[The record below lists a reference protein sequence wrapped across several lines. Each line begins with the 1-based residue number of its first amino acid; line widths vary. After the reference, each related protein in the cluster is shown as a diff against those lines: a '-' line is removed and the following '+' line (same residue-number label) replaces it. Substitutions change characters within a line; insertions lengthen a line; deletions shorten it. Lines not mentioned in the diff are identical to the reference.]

1 MSAPLAVTA
10 APAGGPA
17 ATKAGA
23 AAGAEGFGDALS
35 TVLAGLG
42 PAGSVPAGAITAQ
55 SPSDADPASAQDAGT
70 AAPQFAPAD
79 PAQSPPA
86 IFQLPV
92 TPAAVALRASEAA
105 PAGQH
110 ATTPAPDGELT
121 ALQAADPLAGAA
133 VADSAGLGA
142 AEATT
147 GAQQP
152 AQPPV
157 VSAGSASGQ
166 GTAGAAGR
174 ATEPGMP
181 SPETRMAPQTAAQQT
196 AAPVAAPDG
205 TAAPAAAVVPSA
217 PAPDTVPEPGS
228 AANAVAVP
236 AAVGPST
243 AVPSTAVQSA
253 AVQSTAVHTGRADG
267 YQPGAAPAAPA
278 AENTPLY
285 APLAPPAAAAAVPAG
300 TPAPAVPVPV
310 PQGFAAQLVRPVFTL
325 ASAGKGEH
333 SVTVAVNPEN
343 LGPVTVQAHISP
355 AGIRVELFAA
365 NADGRDVLRQILPDL
380 KRDLAG
386 AGLNASLDLSSGNQP
401 DSRQPD
407 GGQGGREQFNT
418 RGRAFAYPDGPDSRQ
433 LPVNEPTFRAGSLY
447 GADGSLDVMA

>member
-10 APAGGPA
+10 APAGAAA

-35 TVLAGLG
+35 TVLAGLD
-42 PAGSVPAGAITAQ
+42 PAGTAPTGTAPAQ
-55 SPSDADPASAQDAGT
+55 QPFDADPAASAQDAGS
-70 AAPQFAPAD
+70 AAPQLDPAD

-92 TPAAVALRASEAA
+92 TPAAAVALQASEAA
-105 PAGQH
+105 PAAGQN
-110 ATTPAPDGELT
+110 ATTPAPDGELP

-157 VSAGSASGQ
+157 VSADSTPGQ

-174 ATEPGMP
+174 ATEPGIP
-181 SPETRMAPQTAAQQT
+181 SPETRMAPLSAAQQT
-196 AAPVAAPDG
+196 PAPLAAPAG
-205 TAAPAAAVVPSA
+205 TAAPAAAAAVVTSAPA
-217 PAPDTVPEPGS
+217 PAPDTVPEPRS
-228 AANAVAVP
+228 AANAAAVP
-236 AAVGPST
+236 AAVGP
-243 AVPSTAVQSA
+243 
-253 AVQSTAVHTGRADG
+253 STAVHTGRADG
-267 YQPGAAPAAPA
+267 YQPAAPAAA
-278 AENTPLY
+278 AENAPLY
-285 APLAPPAAAAAVPAG
+285 VPLAPQAAAAAVPAG
-300 TPAPAVPVPV
+300 TPTAAVPV

-325 ASAGKGEH
+325 ASAGVGEH
-333 SVTVAVNPEN
+333 TMTVAVNPEN

-355 AGIRVELFAA
+355 AGIRMELFAA

-418 RGRAFAYPDGPDSRQ
+418 RGRAFAYPDGLDSRQ
-433 LPVNEPTFRAGSLY
+433 LPVNDQTFRAGSLY

>member
-10 APAGGPA
+10 APAGGRA

-42 PAGSVPAGAITAQ
+42 PAGTAPAGAIPAQ

-70 AAPQFAPAD
+70 AAPQFAPED
-79 PAQSPPA
+79 PAQCPPA

-92 TPAAVALRASEAA
+92 TPAAVALRAPEAA
-105 PAGQH
+105 LEAGQH
-110 ATTPAPDGELT
+110 ATTPAPDAELT

-157 VSAGSASGQ
+157 VSAGSASGE
-166 GTAGAAGR
+166 GTAGAAGS

-181 SPETRMAPQTAAQQT
+181 SSETRMAPLTAAQQT
-196 AAPVAAPDG
+196 AAPVAAPAG
-205 TAAPAAAVVPSA
+205 TAAPAAAVVISA
-217 PAPDTVPEPGS
+217 PAPDTVPEPVPAPRS

-236 AAVGPST
+236 AAAG
-243 AVPSTAVQSA
+243 PSTAVQSA
-253 AVQSTAVHTGRADG
+253 AVQPTAVHTGRADG
-267 YQPGAAPAAPA
+267 YQLGAAPTAAA

-285 APLAPPAAAAAVPAG
+285 APPAPQASAAVPAG